1 MQMVFGVLNFLGLK
15 IFALQL
21 LKGLIQLCSHS
32 FPPETTRNA
41 QKQTETTKLGVEV
54 GGRG

>member
-1 MQMVFGVLNFLGLK
+1 MVLGVLTFLGLK
-15 IFALQL
+15 ILALQL